1 MRSTTMASVWSAAR
15 AVMALA
21 IVSAVVA
28 QLVKSV
34 GTAAG
39 LGRDVGVTIVNFFSF
54 FTILSNTAAAVVLLW
69 AAIWYWRRGRK
80 ADAEPAALAVALT
93 CVSTYMVVTGVVYN
107 TLLRHIELPQGSE
120 PIPWSNEVLH
130 LVGPLFL
137 LVDVFVGPLRRRLPW
152 SAVWVVAGFPILWAI
167 YTMARGPLTVNP
179 ASGDPYWYPYPFLD
193 PNNAALQPLSGYAG
207 VALYIVAI
215 AAVILGV
222 GALVVWWRR
231 RTGVGE
237 SDAASAPEQEPAVAP

>member
-28 QLVKSV
+28 QLVMSV
-34 GTAAG
+34 DTAAG
-39 LGRDVGVTIVNFFSF
+39 LGRDVGVTVVNFFSF
-54 FTILSNTAAAVVLLW
+54 FTILSNTAAALVLLW
-69 AAIWYWRRGRK
+69 AAIWYWARGRT

-130 LVGPLFL
+130 LIGPAFL
-137 LVDVFVGPLRRRLPW
+137 LIDVFVGPRRRRLPW
-152 SAVWVVAGFPILWAI
+152 SAVWVVAGFPAI

-179 ASGDPYWYPYPFLD
+179 ATGAPYWYPYPFLD
-193 PNNAALQPLSGYAG
+193 PNNSALEPVAGYPG

-215 AAVILGV
+215 AAVILGI

-237 SDAASAPEQEPAVAP
+237 PGTASSPEQEPAMA